1 MNNNADCEKRAYMV
15 PEKAFG
21 NLLWAVHLLRRKAGF
36 ENIRFFSNPGM
47 SFSSR
52 EVERIQLAGCTDD
65 SGDGQ
70 PEYKVFVNTGGLCSD
85 AGPLPLWFDEL
96 LAQEDID
103 DAPVGDFLDLFS
115 NRFVGLLY
123 AAWRANNIAI
133 SYEPTGKDPVS
144 QVLFSILGI
153 SDTQEKTSLEP
164 DPARLLGYAGTL
176 GQRPR
181 SAMALEC
188 LLKSYFPAVPI
199 RIRECIKKMIRIS
212 NHQRCRLG
220 QQGSTLGDDMH
231 IGERIADISGQFR
244 IEIGP
249 LDLESFE
256 TFLPLGRCH
265 DSLVR
270 LVTLYVSY
278 SHGWDIA
285 LRIKSD
291 SIPLL
296 RLGDKKHPGTRLGY
310 TSWLVTQPRKE
321 ATLQFNPLRR
331 QSRKKI

>member
-1 MNNNADCEKRAYMV
+1 MNNSAEDEKRAYMV
-15 PEKAFG
+15 PDKAFG
-21 NLLWAVHLLRRKAGF
+21 NLLWTSHLLCRKVGF
-36 ENIRFFSNPGM
+36 KNIRFYSNPGM

-52 EVERIQLAGCTDD
+52 EVERIQLSGCFDD
-65 SGDGQ
+65 SDDGQ
-70 PEYKVFVNTGGLCSD
+70 PDYKVFVNTGGLCSD

-123 AAWRANNIAI
+123 AGWRANSTAI
-133 SYEPTGKDPVS
+133 SYVPGGKDSVS
-144 QVLFSILGI
+144 QLLFSIIGLL
-153 SDTQEKTSLEP
+153 DAQEKISHEP

-181 SAMALEC
+181 SAAALQC
-188 LLKSYFPAVPI
+188 LLRSYFPSVPI

-212 NHQRCRLG
+212 KHQRCRLG
-220 QQGSTLGDDMH
+220 QQGSTLGGDMH
-231 IGERIADISGQFR
+231 IGERVADISGQFR

-256 TFLPLGRCH
+256 TFLPKGKYH

-270 LVTLYVSY
+270 LVALYASY
-278 SHGWDIA
+278 SHGWDIS
-285 LRIKSD
+285 LRIKGD

-296 RLGDKKHPGTRLGY
+296 RLGDKKDPGTRLGY
-310 TSWLVTQPRKE
+310 TSWLVTQHRKE
-321 ATLQFNPLRR
+321 ATLVFNPLRR
-331 QSRKKI
+331 QSRKKV